1 MIRFEATP
9 ITLDAAAPGSTEPRR
24 TITGLAIPWN
34 VEATVSTGQRV
45 KFLEGSLP
53 VDGPAPVLLEFHDSS
68 RPVGI
73 VTQRVSD
80 STGMMFEAKLSD
92 TNNGRDS
99 MTLMLDN
106 VITAVSVGAEPID
119 YTIDKKTGTMTVTKA
134 TWSELSLVTAGAFSD
149 AKILQV
155 AASTPEDDEPQ
166 PEEKEEEMS
175 EPIETA
181 VVEAATKPTELLFA
195 APKKEFKWPTP
206 VEYIQASLAGGS
218 VFAEMNAKI
227 RAAAPDIITSDVP
240 GIIPEPILA
249 PIYNNFRGMRPV
261 VDSFGVRSMPA
272 AGGTFIRPS
281 VTTHVSQGV
290 QSTQNT
296 ALTQGTMVVTANT
309 VTKYTFG
316 GYVDVSEQTL
326 DFSQP
331 EVLGALLDDM
341 ARIYANGTDNKTADD
356 FKAAVTNDNAFADP
370 TVPADWAAWIAQA
383 ASDILTDSN
392 GNLPNTLWC
401 SADVWGD
408 LLRLTDDAGRPLF
421 PNVGPY
427 NAYGELSADRD
438 FGTAFGMRVVV
449 DRNFAAD
456 TLILGDPSGF
466 ECFEQQ
472 KGALSVNNASTL
484 STTIAFRGYFATLMI
499 DATKFIKASSY

>member
-92 TNNGRDS
+92 TAAGRDQ
-99 MTLMLDN
+99 MTLMLDS
-106 VITAVSVGAEPID
+106 VVTAVSVGAEPID
-119 YTIDKKTGTMTVTKA
+119 YTIDKKTGTMTVTRA
-134 TWSELSLVTAGAFSD
+134 AWSELSLVTAGAFSD

-195 APKKEFKWPTP
+195 TPRREFKMPTA

-218 VFAEMNAKI
+218 VFAEFSARLK
-227 RAAAPDIITSDVP
+227 AAAPDIITSDVP
-240 GIIPEPILA
+240 GIIPEPIVA
-249 PIYNNFRGMRPV
+249 PIYNNFRGIRPV
-261 VDSFGVRSMPA
+261 VDSFGVRAMPM
-272 AGGTFIRPS
+272 AGATFIRPS

-326 DFSQP
+326 DWSQP
-331 EVLGALLDDM
+331 DVLSALLDDM
-341 ARIYANGTDNKTADD
+341 GRIYANGTDNKTADD
-356 FKAAVTNDNAFADP
+356 FKTGVTNSNAFADP

-383 ASDILTDSN
+383 ASDILSDSN
-392 GNLPNTLWC
+392 GNLPNTLWV
-401 SADVWGD
+401 SPDVWGD
-408 LLRLTDDAGRPLF
+408 LMRLTDTAGRPLF

-427 NAYGELSADRD
+427 NAYGDLQGNRD
-438 FGTAFGMRVVV
+438 NGTAFGMRVVV
-449 DRNFAAD
+449 DRNFEAD

-466 ECFEQQ
+466 ECWETQR
-472 KGALSVNNASTL
+472 GALSIANPSTL
-484 STTIAFRGYFATLMI
+484 STTIAWRGYFGTLMI